1 MLSSALVNLDA
12 KQLNSQNGAPI
23 TAQNLI
29 GGLRAISAQ
38 NLIGGLR
45 AISAPF
51 FPADYILITTFSNLA
66 IYFKQNTARLFFKQ
80 EPRQNNVQI
89 YFSVMLDYLLE
100 NHRHA
105 VLIEGIDE
113 VQ

>member
-12 KQLNSQNGAPI
+12 KQPNSQNGVLI
-23 TAQNLI
+23 T
-29 GGLRAISAQ
+29 AQ

-51 FPADYILITTFSNLA
+51 FPANCILITTLSNLA

-80 EPRQNNVQI
+80 EPRQNNVEI

-105 VLIEGIDE
+105 VLIEDIDE

>member
-12 KQLNSQNGAPI
+12 KQLNSQNGVLI
-23 TAQNLI
+23 T
-29 GGLRAISAQ
+29 AQ

-51 FPADYILITTFSNLA
+51 FPADCILITTLSNLA

-100 NHRHA
+100 NHRYA
-105 VLIEGIDE
+105 VLIVKALMRCNNGTDTP
-113 VQ
+113 

>member
-29 GGLRAISAQ
+29 GGLRAISA
-38 NLIGGLR
+38 
-45 AISAPF
+45 PF

-66 IYFKQNTARLFFKQ
+66 ISFKQNTARLVFKQ